1 MKRILGLATLAVLVL
16 LLATCVKQKRTA
28 ARQTAERLIEFV
40 NSGDTAVLRGLFTD
54 SVLQLMS
61 ADQMLATR
69 DDFLT
74 RFGKLRTVD
83 GPSFQNDSSATVV
96 LRYEQLSL
104 EASLKFVQDG
114 RIRYLAIQP
123 EPIRR
128 DNVISG
134 ADNVH
139 DIPDIAALRDAFN
152 ADTGFVR
159 LVTLLSPT

>member
-1 MKRILGLATLAVLVL
+1 MTRILSIVTLAVVVL
-16 LLATCVKQKRTA
+16 LLATCAKQEQTA

-40 NSGDTAVLRGLFTD
+40 NSGDTAVLHGVFTD

>member
-1 MKRILGLATLAVLVL
+1 MKRMFGLVALAVVVFLLV
-16 LLATCVKQKRTA
+16 TCVKQKQTA

-40 NSGDTAVLRGLFTD
+40 NSGDTAVLRGVFTD

-83 GPSFQNDSSATVV
+83 GPSFQDDSSATVI

-104 EASLKFVQDG
+104 QASLEFVQDG

-123 EPIRR
+123 EPIKR

>member
-1 MKRILGLATLAVLVL
+1 VKRMFGLVALAVVVFLLV
-16 LLATCVKQKRTA
+16 TCVKQKQTA

-40 NSGDTAVLRGLFTD
+40 NSGDTAVLRGVFTD

-83 GPSFQNDSSATVV
+83 GPSFQDDSSATVI

-104 EASLKFVQDG
+104 QASLEFVQDG

-123 EPIRR
+123 EPIKR